1 MLAMLLTA
9 LELSGRT
16 GELQIEMYLLRR
28 SW

>member
-16 GELQIEMYLLRR
+16 GELHLEMYLLRR

>member
-16 GELQIEMYLLRR
+16 GELDLEMYLLRR